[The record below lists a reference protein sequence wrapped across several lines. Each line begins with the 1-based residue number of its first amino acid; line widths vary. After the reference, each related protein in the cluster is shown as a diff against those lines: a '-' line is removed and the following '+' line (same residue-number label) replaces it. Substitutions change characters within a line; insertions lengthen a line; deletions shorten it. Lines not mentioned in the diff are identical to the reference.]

1 MMQTDCASTSIKRPA
16 CDVFRFLADPANMD
30 LWSFGTWKTVI
41 SDDGLIKGQALQD
54 GSSVYVRIESHAN
67 QLLIDYH
74 VGSDASQLQPR
85 IFARVIPGNVVD
97 LQDDESIL
105 TMLAI
110 RTPDMSNE
118 RWQSLINAHAVEI
131 ELIRSLIETGYDHR
145 V

>member
-1 MMQTDCASTSIKRPA
+1 MQTDCASTSIKRPA
-16 CDVFRFLADPANMD
+16 DDVFRFLTDPANMD

-41 SDDGLIKGQALQD
+41 ADDGLIKGQALQD
-54 GSSVYVRIESHAN
+54 GSSVYVRIESHAD

-74 VGSDASQLQPR
+74 VGSDANRLQPD
-85 IFARVIPGNVVD
+85 N
-97 LQDDESIL
+97 ESIL

-110 RTPDMSNE
+110 RTPEMSDE

>member
-1 MMQTDCASTSIKRPA
+1 MQTDCASTSIKRPA
-16 CDVFRFLADPANMD
+16 EEVFKFLTDPANMD

-41 SDDGLIKGQALQD
+41 YDDGLIKGQALQD
-54 GSSVYVRIESHAN
+54 GSLVYVRIVSHAD

-74 VGSDASQLQPR
+74 VGSDASRLQPR
-85 IFARVIPGNVVD
+85 IFVRVIAGSVVD
-97 LQDDESIL
+97 LQDDESVL

-110 RTPDMSNE
+110 RTPDMSSE